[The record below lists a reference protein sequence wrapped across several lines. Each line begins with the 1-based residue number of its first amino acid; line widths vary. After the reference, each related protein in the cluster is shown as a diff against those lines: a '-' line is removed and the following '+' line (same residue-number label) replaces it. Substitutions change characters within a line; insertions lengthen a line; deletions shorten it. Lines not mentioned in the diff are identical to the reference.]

1 MTENAAA
8 KLPHPSATQ
17 EIPTVGWNERER
29 IPANGM
35 ESWDSLQSFQ
45 ATEEERVAE
54 CLGLGLPPE
63 AEEHLRL
70 AGQNYHRDEVALA
83 HLQSAWDL
91 APGHAAVYIGKY
103 RFYFYKNRLSDAL
116 AVGTECL
123 AKAAADNRMSPNWRD
138 AKPEDADFSDFAA
151 ILPRFFLFTLKGY
164 AYLQMR
170 LGNLQ
175 EGRAAVEKLLELD
188 PTDKVGAKVLLN
200 VLERQAH
207 GDED

>member
-1 MTENAAA
+1 MAPVQAPATIEAAGTSSGG
-8 KLPHPSATQ
+8 PSLA
-17 EIPTVGWNERER
+17 
-29 IPANGM
+29 
-35 ESWDSLQSFQ
+35 
-45 ATEEERVAE
+45 EEERVAE
-54 CLGLGLPPE
+54 CLGVGLPPQ

-70 AGQNYHRDEVALA
+70 AGQNYHCDEVALA
-83 HLQSAWDL
+83 HLQAAWDL

-103 RFYFYKNRLSDAL
+103 RFYFYKNRLPEAL

-123 AKAAADNRMSPNWRD
+123 AKAAIDNGMSPDWRD
-138 AKPEDADFSDFAA
+138 AKPTDADFSSFEA

-170 LGNLQ
+170 LGALE
-175 EGRAAVEKLLELD
+175 EGRTAIEKLLELD
-188 PTDKVGAKVLLN
+188 PTDKVGAKVLLT

>member
-1 MTENAAA
+1 MENPVAVNV
-8 KLPHPSATQ
+8 SASVP
-17 EIPTVGWNERER
+17 EAVYG
-29 IPANGM
+29 
-35 ESWDSLQSFQ
+35 LL
-45 ATEEERVAE
+45 EEEPVAE
-54 CLGLGLPPE
+54 CLGVGLPPE

-70 AGQNYHRDEVALA
+70 AGQNYHLDEVALA

-103 RFYFYKNRLSDAL
+103 RFYFYKNRLADAL

-123 AKAAADNRMSPNWRD
+123 KKAAVDNGMSPDWRD
-138 AKPEDADFSDFAA
+138 AKPTDADFSSFAA

-170 LGNLQ
+170 LGDLE

-188 PTDKVGAKVLLN
+188 PTDKVGAKVLLQ

-207 GDED
+207 GDEDY

>member
-1 MTENAAA
+1 MGMAESPLARQG
-8 KLPHPSATQ
+8 ATAP
-17 EIPTVGWNERER
+17 EG
-29 IPANGM
+29 GY
-35 ESWDSLQSFQ
+35 DL
-45 ATEEERVAE
+45 TEEERVAE
-54 CLGLGLPPE
+54 CLGVGLPPE
-63 AEEHLRL
+63 AEAHLRL

-83 HLQSAWDL
+83 HLQSAWDI

-103 RFYFYKNRLSDAL
+103 RFYFYKNRLAEAL
-116 AVGTECL
+116 EVGTECL
-123 AKAAADNRMSPNWRD
+123 AKAAVDNGMSPNWRD
-138 AKPEDADFSDFAA
+138 AKPTDADFSSFEA

-164 AYLQMR
+164 AYLQLR
-170 LGNLQ
+170 LGALE

>member
-1 MTENAAA
+1 MAESAAA
-8 KLPHPSATQ
+8 RHNAPPA
-17 EIPTVGWNERER
+17 GWV
-29 IPANGM
+29 
-35 ESWDSLQSFQ
+35 SDL
-45 ATEEERVAE
+45 TEEERVAE
-54 CLGLGLPPE
+54 CLGLGLPAE

-70 AGQNYHRDEVALA
+70 AGQNYHRDEAALA
-83 HLQSAWDL
+83 HLQAAWDL
-91 APGHAAVYIGKY
+91 APGHAAVYIGQY
-103 RFYFYKNRLSDAL
+103 RFYFYKNRLAEAL

-123 AKAAADNRMSPNWRD
+123 AKAAADNGMSPNWRD
-138 AKPEDADFSDFAA
+138 AKPEDADFSNFAA
-151 ILPRFFLFTLKGY
+151 VLPRFFLFTLKGY

-188 PTDKVGAKVLLN
+188 STDKVGARVLLD